1 MCMRFAYS
9 CPFCSFWNE
18 TEAEHVKCEG
28 SSSCRQHH
36 YIHSHKAIHKFSEC
50 KLFTWALNNK
60 HNKNATET
68 THACDR
74 EETREIRI
82 EMRRKKTGTQT
93 EWKLSFPAA
102 NATYTKHA
110 GWTGEKWKMFINK
123 CKNVNCTLVQ
133 HRSSIWMEL
142 GRTAEL
148 EPTFF
153 FLNMT
158 RTTLPLVVV

>member
-1 MCMRFAYS
+1 MQQ
-9 CPFCSFWNE
+9 
-18 TEAEHVKCEG
+18 K
-28 SSSCRQHH
+28 QHTLVIEKRLER
-36 YIHSHKAIHKFSEC
+36 YELK
-50 KLFTWALNNK
+50 W
-60 HNKNATET
+60 
-68 THACDR
+68 
-74 EETREIRI
+74 EE
-82 EMRRKKTGTQT
+82 KKTGTQT

-153 FLNMT
+153 FFKYDTYNAASCCGLKIFCLHASNFNRNFVCSFHKT
-158 RTTLPLVVV
+158 IFLITKLTKDSCLGSGAKDQIWPKTNF

>member
-1 MCMRFAYS
+1 M
-9 CPFCSFWNE
+9 
-18 TEAEHVKCEG
+18 KCEG

-82 EMRRKKTGTQT
+82 EMRRKKNWHTNRVKIIISSRKCNVHKTCRLNG
-93 EWKLSFPAA
+93 
-102 NATYTKHA
+102 
-110 GWTGEKWKMFINK
+110 GKM
-123 CKNVNCTLVQ
+123 KNVHKQV
-133 HRSSIWMEL
+133 
-142 GRTAEL
+142 
-148 EPTFF
+148 
-153 FLNMT
+153 
-158 RTTLPLVVV
+158 